1 MIISHAAIRRPV
13 TVVMTFVGLAII
25 GAFAAFKLPVE
36 EFPEAESPYVNLRIN
51 YGNSSAREI
60 EQNITRPVEE
70 VLGTMSGVDRI
81 FTYTRPGSMRVGI
94 RLDMDGD
101 INAKSIEAKE
111 LVEGIRHRLPEDVER
126 IEISS
131 WGNNTEESPLYNV
144 LIVAEDLNQDEAF
157 DVLDVNVR
165 SRLERI
171 PGVNSVN
178 LYGIL
183 QNSIRITLDPSR
195 VAAHKLDFTD
205 IRRRLQQANFYVTA
219 GMIDSGSREFRVRPI
234 GQYKDLDAI
243 KMLPLNNAGLKLQ
256 DVATVTK
263 EPDDEVTRNRV
274 NGAASLGVSVFKRP
288 EANLIEVS
296 RAVMSVMDDIKSDE
310 LFANTIFFP
319 MDSQADSIMKSLNDL
334 RDSGLLGGL
343 MSVMVLFL
351 FLRQVQVSLLIAA
364 TVPLALS
371 ATLGVMYFTGMTLNT
386 LSLVGLMLTIGLLV
400 DNSVVVSEAISLRRR
415 DPGANP
421 RDAADLGVSEVG
433 LAIFAGT
440 LTTVIVFIPSFMTDN
455 IQVAT
460 TQQNVAL
467 PLCTALIGSL
477 LVAQT
482 LVPTVMARMPLPLVE
497 RQHPIIDG
505 IAHYYE
511 RIVRWTLRHRLFSVL
526 AVIAIAASGGYAYTQ
541 LTVNMNPTQESERM
555 GMHIHVNGSPDI
567 EYIEEYVNRLEG
579 YIIENQER
587 FQIDNFYL
595 SYDTDNGNVTFNV
608 KENSTLAIN
617 VIEDMI
623 SEGMPEQP
631 GMRTHFT
638 GKYRGFSRR
647 RGPGGEGGGLSIQ
660 IAGESTEELLRIGD
674 DLVPLLEAHPMLDN
688 VEHDGESGSEEI
700 RVKLNAEQAGNLG
713 VTPAEVSQAL
723 AAALGGQ
730 NMRRGYIEDGKELS
744 ILLELEGRDEANI
757 ATLKGLPIYVEAGG
771 TVPLENIAKITFDTS
786 MKRIRRVNRE
796 TSIDINFELKGDGPP
811 EMAQAIVENIAS
823 QYEFP
828 PGYRWQL
835 GEDFQFDADMFEEMG
850 VNVVLAVILIYMLMA
865 ALFESVLF
873 PTAVILAIGFSAVGA
888 CWTLLLT
895 GTTMTSM
902 ALTGMLLLAGIVVNN
917 GIVLLNR
924 IIQLRNGGMDRME
937 AIVASGR
944 HRLRPILMT
953 VCTTTAGML
962 PLAIGEVRIGGSG
975 PAYFPMARTLIGGL
989 AFSTVIT
996 LIILPLIYVLFDDMK
1011 SACIGFWRESLK
1023 RAGSPS

>member
-25 GAFAAFKLPVE
+25 GVFSAYKLPVE
-36 EFPEAESPYVNLRIN
+36 EFPDAESPYVNLLIN
-51 YGNSSAREI
+51 YGSSSAREI

-81 FTYTRPGSMRVGI
+81 FTYTRQGSLRVGI
-94 RLDMDGD
+94 RLDMNGD
-101 INAKSIEAKE
+101 INSKSIEAKE
-111 LVEGIRHRLPEDVER
+111 LIESIRHRLPDDVER
-126 IEISS
+126 IQISN
-131 WGNNTEESPLYNV
+131 WGSTTEESPLYNV
-144 LIVAEDLNQDEAF
+144 LIVPEDLNQDEAF

-171 PGVNSVN
+171 SGVNSVN
-178 LYGIL
+178 LYGVV
-183 QNSIRITLDPSR
+183 QNNIRITLDPGR
-195 VAAHKLDFTD
+195 VAAYKLDFTE

-219 GMIDSGSREFRVRPI
+219 GMVDSGSREFRVRPI
-234 GQYKDLDAI
+234 GKFKDLNDI
-243 KMLPLNNAGLKLQ
+243 RSLPLNNAGLKLQ
-256 DVATVTK
+256 DVATVTR
-263 EPDDEVTRNRV
+263 EPDEEVNKNRV
-274 NGAASLGVSVFKRP
+274 NGAPSLGVSVFKRP

-296 RAVMSVMDDIKSDE
+296 RAVMEVMEDIKDDE
-310 LFANTIFFP
+310 IFANTTFFP
-319 MDSQADSIMKSLNDL
+319 LDSQADTIVTSLNDL
-334 RDSGLLGGL
+334 RDSGFLGGL

-415 DPGANP
+415 DPGTNP
-421 RDAADLGVSEVG
+421 REAADLGVSEVG

-440 LTTVIVFIPSFMTDN
+440 LTTVIVFIPSFMSDN

-482 LVPTVMARMPLPLVE
+482 LVPTVMSRMPLPLVE
-497 RQHPIIDG
+497 RQHLVIDR
-505 IAHYYE
+505 IAHFYE
-511 RIVRWTLRHRLFSVL
+511 LIVRWTLRHRLFSFL
-526 AVIAIAASGGYAYTQ
+526 TVIAIAASGGWAYTQ
-541 LTVNMNPTQESERM
+541 LSVNMNPRQESERM

-567 EYIEEYVNRLEG
+567 EYIEDYVKRFEA

-587 FQIDNFYL
+587 FEIDNFYL
-595 SYDTDNGNVTFNV
+595 SYDTGNGNATFNMIE
-608 KENSTLAIN
+608 KSTLAIS
-617 VIEDMI
+617 VVEDMI
-623 SEGMPEQP
+623 SAGMPEQP

-638 GKYRGFSRR
+638 GSSRGFKRR
-647 RGPGGEGGGLSIQ
+647 GGEGGGLSIE
-660 IAGESTEELLRIGD
+660 IVGDSTAELLRIGD
-674 DLVPLLEAHPMLDN
+674 DLVALLEAHPMLDN
-688 VEHDGESGSEEI
+688 VEHDGESSRQEI
-700 RVKLNAEQAGNLG
+700 IVKLLAEQAGNLG
-713 VTPAEVSQAL
+713 VTSADVSQTL
-723 AAALGGQ
+723 SAALSGQ
-730 NMRRGYIEDGKELS
+730 NMRRGYMEDGKELS

-757 ATLKGLPIYVEAGG
+757 ATLKGLPIYMEGGG
-771 TVPLENIAKITFDTS
+771 TVPLENISEITFDNS
-786 MKRIRRVNRE
+786 LRRIRRVNRE

-811 EMAQAIVENIAS
+811 ETAQVIVESIAD

-835 GEDFQFDADMFEEMG
+835 GEDFRFDSDMFKDMG
-850 VNVVLAVILIYMLMA
+850 VNVALAVVLIYMLMA

-873 PTAVILAIGFSAVGA
+873 PTAVVFAIGFSAVGA

-917 GIVLLNR
+917 AIVLLNR

-953 VCTTTAGML
+953 VCTTAAGML
-962 PLAIGEVRIGGSG
+962 PLAIGESRVGGSG

-996 LIILPLIYVLFDDMK
+996 LIILPLIYILFDDMK
-1011 SACIGFWRESLK
+1011 NTCIGFWRESLK
-1023 RAGSPS
+1023 RAG

>member
-36 EFPEAESPYVNLRIN
+36 EFPEGESPYVNLRIN

-81 FTYTRPGSMRVGI
+81 FTYTRPGSMSVGI

-111 LVEGIRHRLPEDVER
+111 LVEGIRHRLPEDVTR
-126 IEISS
+126 IQISN

-219 GMIDSGSREFRVRPI
+219 GMMDSGSREFRVRPI
-234 GQYKDLDAI
+234 GQYKDLEAI
-243 KMLPLNNAGLKLQ
+243 ETLPLNNAGLKLQ

-296 RAVMSVMDDIKSDE
+296 QAVMSVMDDIKRDE

-334 RDSGLLGGL
+334 RDSGFLGGL
-343 MSVMVLFL
+343 MSVIVLFL
-351 FLRQVQVSLLIAA
+351 FLRQVRVSLLIAS

-415 DPGANP
+415 DPGAHP
-421 RDAADLGVSEVG
+421 RDAAGLGVSEVG

-440 LTTVIVFIPSFMTDN
+440 LTTVIVFIPSFITDN

-505 IAHYYE
+505 IGHYYE

-541 LTVNMNPTQESERM
+541 LTVNMNPKQESERI
-555 GMHIHVNGSPDI
+555 GMRIHVNGSPDI
-567 EYIEEYVNRLEG
+567 EYIEDYVNRFEG
-579 YIIENQER
+579 YIIENKER

-608 KENSTLAIN
+608 KEDSPLSTTAIQ
-617 VIEDMI
+617 DMI
-623 SEGMPEQP
+623 SEGLPEQP
-631 GMRTHFT
+631 GMRTRFT
-638 GKYRGFSRR
+638 GNYRGFSRR
-647 RGPGGEGGGLSIQ
+647 RSGGGLGIQ
-660 IAGESTEELLRIGD
+660 IAGDSTEELLRIGD

-713 VTPAEVSQAL
+713 VTSAEVSQAL

-730 NMRRGYIEDGKELS
+730 TMRRGYIEDGKELS

-771 TVPLENIAKITFDTS
+771 TVPLENIAELTFDTS

-823 QYEFP
+823 QYEFT

-835 GEDFQFDADMFEEMG
+835 GEDFQFDADMFAEMA
-850 VNVVLAVILIYMLMA
+850 VNLALAVVLIYMLMA

-895 GTTMTSM
+895 GTTMTAM

-1023 RAGSPS
+1023 RASSPS